1 MKNKLAI
8 FDLDGTLFDTNLVNY
23 YSYKQALEENG
34 AEMTVSYE
42 NFCKDWN
49 GRSYKEFLPKILFD
63 GMTYET
69 IILQKLFNHIELI
82 EKVHEDKI
90 KLYET
95 NLNKARQND
104 KLFDLIEHIKS
115 SYNIALVTTANK
127 KNTNQIIKTFNK
139 EEIFD
144 LIITREDVKN
154 SKPNPEG
161 FNKAI
166 QYFGLKPEDTIIFED
181 SEVGITAARQSG
193 ATVFVVDKF

>member
-34 AEMTVSYE
+34 TQMTVSYE

-49 GRSYKEFLPKILFD
+49 GRSYKEFLPEILFD

>member
-1 MKNKLAI
+1 
-8 FDLDGTLFDTNLVNY
+8 
-23 YSYKQALEENG
+23 
-34 AEMTVSYE
+34 
-42 NFCKDWN
+42 
-49 GRSYKEFLPKILFD
+49 
-63 GMTYET
+63 MTYET